1 MAETKKGSNYDIFKM
16 DALKRFLTYEQA
28 PLIRRLNLDADE
40 QYIYITFCG
49 RYYRIGR
56 TEPLMEYRNVWQ
68 ADGSCCDAA
77 DQRKLDADAGKEADT
92 GKETDAGKEADA
104 WKEADTWK
112 EADANAVLTICD
124 LLCHTEEPVLVS
136 GTFTTLEGLN
146 RVKAGSG
153 TILGEGFYGKTELF
167 FNDHVRELAAACE
180 VLGGVPMGK
189 GDVAYR
195 IPLFGSLALQISF
208 YEADDEFPAKL
219 TFFLDKD
226 ICKYLFY
233 ETLWYMIGFVMDTLK
248 EIIESI

>member
-1 MAETKKGSNYDIFKM
+1 MGETGKKGSNYDIFKM

-49 RYYRIGR
+49 RFYRIGR
-56 TEPLMEYRNVWQ
+56 REPLMEYRNAWL
-68 ADGSCCDAA
+68 ADASGCDAM
-77 DQRKLDADAGKEADT
+77 DQGEKDADA
-92 GKETDAGKEADA
+92 
-104 WKEADTWK
+104 WK

-124 LLCHTEEPVLVS
+124 LLCHTEEPVLLS

-153 TILGEGFYGKTELF
+153 TILGDGFYGSTERY
-167 FNDHVRELAAACE
+167 FNEHVKELAAACKT
-180 VLGGVPMGK
+180 LGGVPMGK

-219 TFFLDKD
+219 TFFLDKE
-226 ICKYLFY
+226 ICTYLFY

-248 EIIESI
+248 EIIETSRS

>member
-40 QYIYITFCG
+40 RYIYITFCG

-68 ADGSCCDAA
+68 ADGSSCDAA
-77 DQRKLDADAGKEADT
+77 DA
-92 GKETDAGKEADA
+92 
-104 WKEADTWK
+104 WK

-153 TILGEGFYGKTELF
+153 TILGEGFYGKTERF

-248 EIIESI
+248 EIIESV